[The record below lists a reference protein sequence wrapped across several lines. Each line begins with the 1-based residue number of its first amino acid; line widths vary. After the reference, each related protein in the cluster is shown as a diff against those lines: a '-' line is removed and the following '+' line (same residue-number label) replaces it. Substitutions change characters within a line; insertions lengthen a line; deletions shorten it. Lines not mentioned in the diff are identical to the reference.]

1 MIPTVAILLVSLT
14 AIIFATLSTRPKITK
29 GIVTQADIEQKKSN
43 LLFFGNFFNMKL
55 EDYQWGMNEMIGDP
69 DFQYASM
76 TRDLYF
82 LGRVLAQKYKLL
94 TYCYNV
100 FMYGMITVVLLF
112 AAALTFG

>member
-1 MIPTVAILLVSLT
+1 
-14 AIIFATLSTRPKITK
+14 LSTRPKITT
-29 GIVTQADIEQKKSN
+29 GTVTKADIEAKKSN

-55 EDYQWGMNEMIGDP
+55 EDYQWGMNEMINDP

-82 LGRVLAQKYKLL
+82 LGKVLAQKYKLL

-100 FMYGMITVVLLF
+100 FMYGMITVVVVF
-112 AAALTFG
+112 AAILAF